1 MATGT
6 VKWFNV
12 TKGYGF
18 ITPDEGDR
26 DAFVHITEVQRA
38 GLEGLAQGQ
47 RINYELRDEPKGL
60 KAVDLSAAE

>member
-38 GLEGLAQGQ
+38 GLEGLTQGQ

-60 KAVDLSAAE
+60 KAVDLRAAE